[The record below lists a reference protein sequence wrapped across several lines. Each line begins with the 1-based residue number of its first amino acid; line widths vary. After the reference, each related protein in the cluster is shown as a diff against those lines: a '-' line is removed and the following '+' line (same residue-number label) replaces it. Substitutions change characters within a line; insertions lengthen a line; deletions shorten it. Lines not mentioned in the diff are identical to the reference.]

1 MADLCNELQ
10 DCRGVAPVS
19 RSRDTR
25 SAAGTRPYD
34 LPMRRTLATTAVLA
48 LGTLV
53 ALTACA
59 PVDEEPTASDPGS
72 SPSATDEASVDPAEC
87 VTDDMLLEPGVLT
100 VGTDSLAYEPWF
112 VDNDPTN
119 GEGYESAVAYEVA
132 DRLGFSEDQVTWTKV
147 PFNTSYAP
155 GAKEFDLDINQISI
169 TPERA
174 EVVDFSEGYYQA
186 SQAVIALE
194 GTPGAEATSLADL
207 ADLRLGAQTGTTSLT
222 AIRDLVQP
230 AEDPSVFEDTNA
242 AKQALDNDQVDAILA
257 DLPTA
262 FYISAVEIPGSV
274 IVGQFQPETGEQE
287 EFGML
292 FEKGSLLV
300 ACVDAALAAMTEDGT
315 LEAIES
321 EWLSDVVDVPELQ

>member
-1 MADLCNELQ
+1 
-10 DCRGVAPVS
+10 
-19 RSRDTR
+19 
-25 SAAGTRPYD
+25 
-34 LPMRRTLATTAVLA
+34 MRRTLASTAVLA
-48 LGTLV
+48 LGTLA

-72 SPSATDEASVDPAEC
+72 SPSATDADAQDPAEC
-87 VTDDMLLEPGVLT
+87 VTDDMLLEAGVLT
-100 VGTDSLAYEPWF
+100 VGTDSPAYEPWF

-119 GEGYESAVAYEVA
+119 GEGFESAVAYEVA
-132 DRLGFSEDQVTWTKV
+132 ERLGFSEDQVTWVKV

-155 GAKEFDLDINQISI
+155 GAKEFDFDINQISI

-174 EVVDFSEGYYQA
+174 EVVDFSAGYYQA
-186 SQAVIALE
+186 AQAVIALE
-194 GTPGAEATSLADL
+194 GTAGAEATSLADL
-207 ADLRLGAQTGTTSLT
+207 AGLRLGAQTGTTSLT
-222 AIRDLVQP
+222 AIRDLIQP

-274 IVGQFQPETGEQE
+274 IVGQFQPETGAQE

-292 FEKGSLLV
+292 FVKGSPLV

-315 LEAIES
+315 LADIET